1 MGIRRKSSGHPAVRE
16 GLAESNVSADDQIAL
31 MSVDCIGG
39 DRRADKRYDFQ
50 MDVRFEYS
58 EQGVTYFGA
67 GVTIDLSGGGVR
79 FRADTP
85 PPPAGIEAELKIN
98 WPFLLQRSC
107 ALELVVWGSILG
119 TRGGATVLRMR
130 RYEFRTRGE
139 RSFTETQD
147 GPAIRSIVA

>member
-1 MGIRRKSSGHPAVRE
+1 
-16 GLAESNVSADDQIAL
+16 
-31 MSVDCIGG
+31 
-39 DRRADKRYDFQ
+39 
-50 MDVRFEYS
+50 MDVRFKYS